1 MKLSK
6 ELGEIIEETV
16 FQNEKMKDLSAK
28 ILELETKFKKKYSP
42 EILKDY
48 FEITELMLEELL
60 LGSELHFEYGF
71 EFIKEY
77 LFNKTVKS

>member
-1 MKLSK
+1 
-6 ELGEIIEETV
+6 
-16 FQNEKMKDLSAK
+16 MKDLSAK

-48 FEITELMLEELL
+48 FEIIELMLEELL
-60 LGSELHFEYGF
+60 LGSELYFEYGF

>member
-1 MKLSK
+1 
-6 ELGEIIEETV
+6 
-16 FQNEKMKDLSAK
+16 MKDLSAK

-60 LGSELHFEYGF
+60 LGSELYFEYGF